1 MSKQQVILG
10 AFADEAGSSL
20 KEQIAAMLD
29 NGIQHLE
36 ARNIDGR
43 NFIDH
48 TVAEAKEI
56 RAQLDAHGLRVWS
69 IGSPLGK
76 IAVTDPM
83 QPHLD
88 KLKHTLELAAVMG
101 SERIR
106 MFSFFI
112 PKAILPPAAMI
123 FCAACRSWAL
133 FLTRPTLSSAG
144 RIPCRPG
151 SCWAI
156 VLITS
161 MSRIVWRAARWCP
174 AVRASAMCRRSSG
187 HSWPMAAASLRWSR
201 T

>member
-112 PKAILPPAAMI
+112 PKDEDPAIYRDEVME
-123 FCAACRSWAL
+123 R
-133 FLTRPTLSSAG
+133 LTRMTE
-144 RIPCRPG
+144 
-151 SCWAI
+151 
-156 VLITS
+156 V
-161 MSRIVWRAARWCP
+161 ARGQRRQ
-174 AVRASAMCRRSSG
+174 AV
-187 HSWPMAAASLRWSR
+187 P
-201 T
+201 